1 MTGPVATGGL
11 LSSLGAAPKGGCGG
25 PGAAVYR
32 LRVDAAE
39 TPRIDRPLLSRLA
52 AASPWPRRRIVGE
65 TVLTVVLAG
74 LAALFD
80 AAEDGSGARA
90 GAVALGVA
98 VLSLA
103 RRSLPASV
111 LLVASVMS
119 GALAGATPLLI
130 YASWS
135 AGSRIT
141 RPGRALAAYAAGF
154 VLHIAFA
161 AQSAAGDEVQL
172 SLLWT
177 AVLAAGAFLA
187 LAVVPGLASRYR
199 AQRHALLDTLRRHN
213 AQLVREQAMV
223 AHQARLLERQRI
235 AQDMHDSLG
244 HQLALIAVHTGA
256 LEVDPDLNDRQREG
270 VGILREASRAAMREL
285 REAVGILRDGVAAPD
300 GHRPDPADA
309 EPPAARGAATVDGLV
324 ESSRAAGAAVELRRS
339 GTVRSLA
346 PAADHAAY
354 RIAQEGLTNAHKHAP
369 GAPITVALRYEPDS
383 LVVEVANGPV
393 PAGAPA
399 GPPAVSGGQGL
410 AGLRERA
417 RLVGGMVHTGSTPD
431 GGFRLAGVLPYGD
444 DGTRPRADGA
454 TSVAPDDDFR
464 GQLDGGAAGDG
475 GAVIDRS
482 DPQGEFTAIMSSKK
496 KVALG
501 CAVTAVVLVAG
512 VLALGAWG
520 LKALFDE
527 VEDGTISARVYKSVE
542 VGDAEADVK
551 AKLPEGSSLLTD
563 GQDERGPALP
573 EGATCRHY
581 LDIDD
586 DIVYRFCFRDGKL
599 VAKESFKDEL

>member
-1 MTGPVATGGL
+1 M
-11 LSSLGAAPKGGCGG
+11 
-25 PGAAVYR
+25 
-32 LRVDAAE
+32 DAAL
-39 TPRIDRPLLSRLA
+39 TSRTDRPLRARLA
-52 AASPWPRRRIVGE
+52 AASPWPRKRIVGE
-65 TVLTVVLAG
+65 AVLTVVLSGTAG
-74 LAALFD
+74 LFD
-80 AAEDGSGARA
+80 GDAGFGAR
-90 GAVALGVA
+90 GVAVALVVA
-98 VLSLA
+98 VLTLA
-103 RRSLPASV
+103 RRSLPATV
-111 LLVASVMS
+111 LLVSSAM
-119 GALAGATPLLI
+119 AGAVTGAALLLT

-135 AGSRIT
+135 AGSRIM

-154 VLHIAFA
+154 VLYCALGA
-161 AQSAAGDEVQL
+161 RSAADEEIRL
-172 SLLWT
+172 SLLMT
-177 AVLAAGAFLA
+177 AALAAGTFLA
-187 LAVVPGLASRYR
+187 MVIVPGLASRYR
-199 AQRHALLDTLRRHN
+199 AQRHALLDALQRHN

-223 AHQARLLERQRI
+223 ARQARLLERQRI

-256 LEVDPDLNDRQREG
+256 LEVDPELGERQREG

-285 REAVGILRDGVAAPD
+285 REAVGILRDGVEAPA
-300 GHRPDPADA
+300 GQRPDPAAA
-309 EPPAARGAATVDGLV
+309 EPPTARVAAAVDGLV
-324 ESSRAAGAAVELRRS
+324 EASRAAGAAIELHRS
-339 GTVRSLA
+339 GTVRPLA

-399 GPPAVSGGQGL
+399 APPAVSGGQGL

-417 RLVGGMVHTGSTPD
+417 RLVGGMVHTGPGPD
-431 GGFRLAGVLPYGD
+431 GGFRLAGVLPYG
-444 DGTRPRADGA
+444 GGETLPRPDGA
-454 TSVAPDDDFR
+454 TSVSSDDDFR
-464 GQLDGGAAGDG
+464 GQLGGAAAGDG

-482 DPQGEFTAIMSSKK
+482 DPQGEFAAIMSSKK

-501 CAVTAVVLVAG
+501 CAVTSVVLVVG

-520 LKALFDE
+520 LMALFDE
-527 VEDGTISARVYKSVE
+527 VESGTISPSVYKSAK
-542 VGDAEADVK
+542 VGDAEKDVK
-551 AKLPEGSSLLTD
+551 AKLPEGSSLLTE
-563 GQDERGPALP
+563 GQEQNGPPLP

-599 VAKESFKDEL
+599 VAKETYKDEL

>member
-1 MTGPVATGGL
+1 M
-11 LSSLGAAPKGGCGG
+11 
-25 PGAAVYR
+25 
-32 LRVDAAE
+32 
-39 TPRIDRPLLSRLA
+39 
-52 AASPWPRRRIVGE
+52 
-65 TVLTVVLAG
+65 
-74 LAALFD
+74 ALF
-80 AAEDGSGARA
+80 
-90 GAVALGVA
+90 VA

-103 RRSLPASV
+103 RRSLPATV
-111 LLVASVMS
+111 LLVSSAM
-119 GALAGATPLLI
+119 AGAVGGAAPLLM

-135 AGSRIT
+135 AGSRIM

-154 VLHIAFA
+154 VLYLAVGVR
-161 AQSAAGDEVQL
+161 SAADEEIRL
-172 SLLWT
+172 SLLMT
-177 AVLAAGAFLA
+177 AALAAGTFLA
-187 LAVVPGLASRYR
+187 LVIVPGLASRYR
-199 AQRHALLDTLRRHN
+199 AQRHALLDALQRHN

-223 AHQARLLERQRI
+223 ARQARLLERQRI

-256 LEVDPDLNDRQREG
+256 LEVDPELGERQREG

-285 REAVGILRDGVAAPD
+285 REAVGILRDGVEAPA
-300 GHRPDPADA
+300 GQRQDPGDA
-309 EPPAARGAATVDGLV
+309 EPPTARVAAAVDGLV
-324 ESSRAAGAAVELRRS
+324 EASRAAGAAIELHRS
-339 GTVRSLA
+339 GTVRPLA

-383 LVVEVANGPV
+383 LLVEVSNGPV

-417 RLVGGMVHTGSTPD
+417 RLVGGMVHTGPGPD
-431 GGFRLAGVLPYGD
+431 GGFRLAGVLPYG
-444 DGTRPRADGA
+444 GGETLPRQDGA
-454 TSVAPDDDFR
+454 TSVSPDDDFR
-464 GQLDGGAAGDG
+464 GQFGGGAAGDG
-475 GAVIDRS
+475 GVVFDRS
-482 DPQGEFTAIMSSKK
+482 DPQGEFAAIMSSKK

-501 CAVTAVVLVAG
+501 CAITSVVLVVG
-512 VLALGAWG
+512 VLGLGAWG
-520 LKALFDE
+520 LMALFDE
-527 VEDGTISARVYKSVE
+527 VESGTISPSVYKSAK
-542 VGDAEADVK
+542 VGDAEKDVK

-563 GQDERGPALP
+563 GQEKNGPPLP

-599 VAKESFKDEL
+599 VAKESYKGKI